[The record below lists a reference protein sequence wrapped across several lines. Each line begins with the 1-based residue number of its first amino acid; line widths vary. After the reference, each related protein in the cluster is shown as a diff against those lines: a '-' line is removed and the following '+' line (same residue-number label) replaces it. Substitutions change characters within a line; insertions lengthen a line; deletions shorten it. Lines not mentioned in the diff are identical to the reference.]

1 MVYSVAATCST
12 LYMIHRT
19 TLGTELASLSHFS
32 CPSFCA
38 TQTQNPCFP
47 SAGKFPG
54 SSGSSPLLPV
64 SQDLWPRTTAP
75 TKSTASYSAS
85 CRPCLCQIVSSTFHF
100 PLKSFQDSLM
110 SSLKWNAS
118 PWLDRG
124 AHILLSLHPPTC
136 SALWSQRLTRH
147 VTALPACPPPRL
159 LAASSSEST
168 SHSSIQSSWNLPRW
182 VSAPAAGC
190 AVRAKPSLS
199 SALTPRHWWLLRQY
213 LSIVHRWWTTSCTT
227 SYKAVAETMGAFP

>member
-54 SSGSSPLLPV
+54 SSGSSLLLPV
-64 SQDLWPRTTAP
+64 SQDLWPRTIAP

-85 CRPCLCQIVSSTFHF
+85 CHPCLCQIVSSTFHF

-124 AHILLSLHPPTC
+124 AHIFSPYTLPLVLHSEAKGSPTMWQLSLPALHHVCWQLPPV
-136 SALWSQRLTRH
+136 SLHLT
-147 VTALPACPPPRL
+147 L
-159 LAASSSEST
+159 
-168 SHSSIQSSWNLPRW
+168 QSNPLE
-182 VSAPAAGC
+182 
-190 AVRAKPSLS
+190 
-199 SALTPRHWWLLRQY
+199 
-213 LSIVHRWWTTSCTT
+213 I
-227 SYKAVAETMGAFP
+227 FPDE